1 MKKRKG
7 KKTENILLNVD
18 DVEYNTLPNKKYQ
31 QRKPYTPIN
40 PKVVTAFMPGNI
52 PKVFVKKGQK
62 VKEGSELC
70 ILEAMK
76 MKNIILA
83 PEDGVIKRVNIKEG
97 DIVAKH
103 HALIE
108 LQ

>member
-7 KKTENILLNVD
+7 KKEDKFLLMVD
-18 DVEYNTLPNKKYQ
+18 DVEYNTLSNKKYRH
-31 QRKPYTPIN
+31 RKPYTPLN

-52 PKVFVKKGQK
+52 PQVFVKKGQK

-70 ILEAMK
+70 VLEAMK
-76 MKNIILA
+76 MKNVILSPA
-83 PEDGVIKRVNIKEG
+83 DGVIKRVNVKEG

-103 HALIE
+103 HALVE